1 MAKILADFHSLFYF
15 LTPCPTLP
23 HTAQHCPMLPNALR
37 GFLAADKKGGLS
49 VRGVHTNVHDPNRK
63 PA

>member
-23 HTAQHCPMLPNALR
+23 HTALHCPMLPYALR

-49 VRGVHTNVHDPNRK
+49 VRECPKQKTRLTQ
-63 PA
+63 